1 MHAHKLTVQVPRSR
15 RVELNLPEEVPE
27 GEAEIIVLTQEQR
40 DSPSV
45 EAAGNERL
53 LAACRAI
60 DAWREENPDRLL
72 SKDQVDAVLAAERD
86 SWGEP

>member
-1 MHAHKLTVQVPRSR
+1 MHAHKLTVQVPKSR

-40 DSPSV
+40 SSPSV
-45 EAAGNERL
+45 ETAGNERL

-72 SKDQVDAVLAAERD
+72 SRGQVDAALAAERD
-86 SWGEP
+86 SWVEP